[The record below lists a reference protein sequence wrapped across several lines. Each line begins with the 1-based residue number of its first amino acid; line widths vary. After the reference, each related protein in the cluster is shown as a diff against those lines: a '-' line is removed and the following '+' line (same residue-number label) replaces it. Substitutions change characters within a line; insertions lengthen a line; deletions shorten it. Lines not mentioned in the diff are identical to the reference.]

1 MVQEVEEFASSC
13 VNSPELF
20 YTSSIMQKVEELS
33 LQLDVQI
40 YSKLSNTNYTIGK
53 VILVA
58 GDDNCNVQLQVLG
71 SVPL

>member
-20 YTSSIMQKVEELS
+20 YTSNIMQKVEELP

-40 YSKLSNTNYTIGK
+40 HSKLFNTIYIIGK
-53 VILVA
+53 VIPVA
-58 GDDNCNVQLQVLG
+58 GDDNCNVQLRVLG